1 VIDNFDDGR
10 CFMSQIQ
17 AKSFETSKKFFDDA
31 NFPRGFQRS
40 GDFTR
45 QQADILENMG
55 DALKSLHEGTREAA
69 TDEEVRF
76 VDFCQQKLEPI
87 NAVEREW
94 AAYCKALAR
103 KQIYFTASSSASEAD
118 YENTETDD

>member
-1 VIDNFDDGR
+1 
-10 CFMSQIQ
+10 MSQIQ
-17 AKSFETSKKFFDDA
+17 TKSFETSKKFFDDA

-55 DALKSLHEGTREAA
+55 DALKALHEGSRAPV

-76 VDFCQQKLEPI
+76 TEFCQQKLEPM
-87 NAVEREW
+87 NAVERAW
-94 AAYCKALAR
+94 QSYCKALSR
-103 KQIYFTASSSASEAD
+103 KQIYFSASYFESDNDNDNA
-118 YENTETDD
+118 ESDDG